1 LELQPCFY
9 CLISKG
15 AAGLME
21 GKKEAT
27 PSSKKLE
34 RNQTLESE
42 YLSFL
47 FAFFY
52 CKSVGICI
60 LELMHWIFPK

>member
-1 LELQPCFY
+1 LELQPHFY

-15 AAGLME
+15 AAGPME

-34 RNQTLESE
+34 RNQTSESK

-47 FAFFY
+47 FVFFLLQI
-52 CKSVGICI
+52 SRDLHSRINA
-60 LELMHWIFPK
+60 LNLS

>member
-1 LELQPCFY
+1 
-9 CLISKG
+9 
-15 AAGLME
+15 ME

-34 RNQTLESE
+34 RNQTSESK

-47 FAFFY
+47 FEFFY

-60 LELMHWIFPK
+60 LELMH

>member
-1 LELQPCFY
+1 
-9 CLISKG
+9 
-15 AAGLME
+15 ME

-27 PSSKKLE
+27 PSFKKLE
-34 RNQTLESE
+34 RNQTSESE

-60 LELMHWIFPK
+60 LELMHLIFPK